1 MKKDIIRK
9 IWEIRGMIDK
19 AIENQD
25 MKKYDLAREK
35 FYNIF
40 KKEEHL
46 HSISTSTIDY
56 DVDDVEEMLRDREQN
71 FAVIAFDIGENK
83 RRVEGEIVDIEKLQF
98 SSVLEVIWWSRWMLD
113 NFVLNQKN
121 GVKDEV
127 NMLIFNAIDTNLRE
141 TVNYYENFED
151 EISKNEQSTLI
162 QLHMEAT
169 SIYNKLYG
177 DKEDIDD
184 QEI

>member
-19 AIENQD
+19 SIENQD
-25 MKKYDLAREK
+25 MKTYDLAREK
-35 FYNIF
+35 FYKIF
-40 KKEEHL
+40 KNEEHL

-71 FAVIAFDIGENK
+71 FAVLAFDVGENK
-83 RRVEGEIVDIEKLQF
+83 RRVEGEIVDIEKFQF

-127 NMLIFNAIDTNLRE
+127 NMKIFNAVETNLRE

-151 EISKNEQSTLI
+151 EVSKMELETLI
-162 QLHMEAT
+162 ELNIEAMT
-169 SIYNKLYG
+169 IYENLYG
-177 DKEDIDD
+177 TKDNTEV
-184 QEI
+184 

>member
-1 MKKDIIRK
+1 MKTNIIQEIWDIC
-9 IWEIRGMIDK
+9 GMVDK
-19 AIENQD
+19 AIDTKDVNLYN
-25 MKKYDLAREK
+25 KAREK
-35 FYNIF
+35 FNDIF
-40 KKEEHL
+40 QHDEHL
-46 HSISTSTIDY
+46 LSFSTSTVGY
-56 DVDDVEEMLRDREQN
+56 EPENVKEMLSDREQN
-71 FAVIAFDIGENK
+71 FAQLAYEFGRSLQKVQGQDY
-83 RRVEGEIVDIEKLQF
+83 EIEELQF
-98 SSVLEVIWWSRWMLD
+98 SSCLELIWWSRWMLD

-169 SIYNKLYG
+169 SIYDKLYG